1 MKLPLLKR
9 SAPSAA
15 GEPSAAKKKR
25 PSLKKLLALAAAAAL
40 VIGLGGR
47 TLLGGGAQAAKTGD
61 GGYTTA
67 QVTRRDVT
75 AAITGSGTL
84 EAADSYNVTTL
95 LEDTIL
101 TANFEEGDQVEEG
114 TVLYTLDSSDA
125 DSSLEQSEI
134 SLQQA
139 QRSYSSQLE
148 DQADLNVAATA
159 AGQVW
164 SVDVEVG
171 DEIQAGQT
179 VATIRDS
186 ATMELKVPFPADDAA
201 GFSLGQSAAVTLD
214 STFETLSGTITKVNG
229 NTEVRSGNVQVRT
242 VTIAVTNPGGLSTDQ
257 SATAAVVS
265 ADTKGPY
272 VADNGGGLTLPFTP
286 TAVYVD
292 GALSGQSQ
300 VKQYDVYYYNAAL
313 RTVWVYTD
321 RATGTLTDLSPSK
334 TAPTSATVAGV
345 TYSIGSS
352 TASYK
357 LSSQGQFSQ
366 GDVVTV
372 LLGMDGDIVDVVSA
386 QNSETTYYGVVI
398 ASTKAASSSSTSS
411 SSTTS
416 AQAQTQVACS
426 DGTVRTF
433 YHSGGAQSVGKLVSV
448 AVTQSGTTLSAI
460 PRRSLSGT
468 VNSAGTRFAGYSF
481 ADNVE
486 ILDTDGDGGYARI
499 YPSRLAGYSLTDD
512 DVLFYSLDSTG
523 SIDCLILDE
532 ATGDT
537 YTYAFVT
544 QATSKTDGSSLSGSY
559 TYLQNGQSHS
569 VSGQQ
574 TYSVKVGG
582 ARLTFSDNGS
592 LKGMRQ
598 LSSVNLT
605 GLTSLTA
612 TAGSSK
618 YALAE
623 DVTVLLR
630 DGSQQGYYPTTLSA
644 VNSTDYSLVGWYDNQ
659 GASAGGRIRILVAT
673 KK

>member
-1 MKLPLLKR
+1 MR
-9 SAPSAA
+9 
-15 GEPSAAKKKR
+15 
-25 PSLKKLLALAAAAAL
+25 KKLSALLAAALAVSMLTLPAGAVSQSTALETIQALGILAGDSQGNLNLSSAVTRAEFVTMMTAASSYKDTVGSGYGVSL
-40 VIGLGGR
+40 FKDVKSSHWASEYIRLAVEQNWMTGYTDGTFRPGR
-47 TLLGGGAQAAKTGD
+47 TITLEEACTALLRLLGYDASSLAGSFP
-61 GGYTTA
+61 TA
-67 QVTRRDVT
+67 QLSKAGAVGLLDDVT
-75 AAITGSGTL
+75 AKQGQTL
-84 EAADSYNVTTL
+84 TRQDCVTLFYHLLLAETKAGAVYGTTL
-95 LEDTIL
+95 
-101 TANFEEGDQVEEG
+101 GY
-114 TVLYTLDSSDA
+114 TVKNN
-125 DSSLEQSEI
+125 E
-134 SLQQA
+134 
-139 QRSYSSQLE
+139 
-148 DQADLNVAATA
+148 
-159 AGQVW
+159 
-164 SVDVEVG
+164 VDY
-171 DEIQAGQT
+171 
-179 VATIRDS
+179 
-186 ATMELKVPFPADDAA
+186 
-201 GFSLGQSAAVTLD
+201 
-214 STFETLSGTITKVNG
+214 
-229 NTEVRSGNVQVRT
+229 
-242 VTIAVTNPGGLSTDQ
+242 
-257 SATAAVVS
+257 AAVVS

-292 GALSGQSQ
+292 GALSDQSQ
-300 VKQYDVYYYNAAL
+300 VKQYDVYYYNAGL

-460 PRRSLSGT
+460 SRRSLSGT

-544 QATSKTDGSSLSGSY
+544 QATSKTDGNSLSGSY

-630 DGSQQGYYPTTLSA
+630 DSGQQGYYPTTLSA

>member
-1 MKLPLLKR
+1 MIKEMKFPMR
-9 SAPSAA
+9 
-15 GEPSAAKKKR
+15 
-25 PSLKKLLALAAAAAL
+25 KKLSALLAAALAASMLTLPAGAVSQSTALETIQALGILAGDSQGNLNLSSAVTRAEFVTMMTAASSYKDTVGSGYGVSLFKDVKSSHWASEYIRL
-40 VIGLGGR
+40 AVEQNWMTGYTDGTFRPGR
-47 TLLGGGAQAAKTGD
+47 TITLEEACTALLRLLGYDASSLAGSFP
-61 GGYTTA
+61 TA
-67 QVTRRDVT
+67 QLSKAGAVGLLDDVT
-75 AAITGSGTL
+75 AK
-84 EAADSYNVTTL
+84 
-95 LEDTIL
+95 
-101 TANFEEGDQVEEG
+101 Q
-114 TVLYTLDSSDA
+114 
-125 DSSLEQSEI
+125 
-134 SLQQA
+134 
-139 QRSYSSQLE
+139 
-148 DQADLNVAATA
+148 
-159 AGQVW
+159 
-164 SVDVEVG
+164 
-171 DEIQAGQT
+171 GQT
-179 VATIRDS
+179 LTRQDC
-186 ATMELKVPFPADDAA
+186 
-201 GFSLGQSAAVTLD
+201 VTL
-214 STFETLSGTITKVNG
+214 FYHLLLAETRAGAVYGATLGYTIKN
-229 NTEVRSGNVQVRT
+229 NEV
-242 VTIAVTNPGGLSTDQ
+242 DY
-257 SATAAVVS
+257 ATVVS

-272 VADNGGGLTLPFTP
+272 VASVSRTLELPFSAASAT
-286 TAVYVD
+286 VYRD
-292 GALSGQSQ
+292 GDLSSQSQ

-313 RTVWVYTD
+313 RSVWVYTD

-460 PRRSLSGT
+460 SKRSLSGT

-486 ILDTDGDGGYARI
+486 ILDTDSDGGYARI

-623 DVTVLLR
+623 DMTVLLR

>member
-1 MKLPLLKR
+1 MIKEMKFPMR
-9 SAPSAA
+9 
-15 GEPSAAKKKR
+15 
-25 PSLKKLLALAAAAAL
+25 KKLSALLAAALAVSMLTLPAGAVSQSTALETVRALGIMAGDSQGNLNLSSAVTRAEFVTMMTAASSYKDTVGSGYGVSL
-40 VIGLGGR
+40 FKDVKSSHWASEYIRLAVEQNWMTGYTDGTFRPGR
-47 TLLGGGAQAAKTGD
+47 TITLEEACTALLRLLGYDASTLAGSFP
-61 GGYTTA
+61 TA
-67 QVTRRDVT
+67 QLSKAGAVGLLDDVT
-75 AAITGSGTL
+75 AKQGQTL
-84 EAADSYNVTTL
+84 TRQDCVTLFYNLLLAETKAGAVYGTTL
-95 LEDTIL
+95 
-101 TANFEEGDQVEEG
+101 GY
-114 TVLYTLDSSDA
+114 TVKNNEVDY
-125 DSSLEQSEI
+125 
-134 SLQQA
+134 
-139 QRSYSSQLE
+139 
-148 DQADLNVAATA
+148 AT
-159 AGQVW
+159 
-164 SVDVEVG
+164 
-171 DEIQAGQT
+171 
-179 VATIRDS
+179 
-186 ATMELKVPFPADDAA
+186 
-201 GFSLGQSAAVTLD
+201 
-214 STFETLSGTITKVNG
+214 
-229 NTEVRSGNVQVRT
+229 
-242 VTIAVTNPGGLSTDQ
+242 
-257 SATAAVVS
+257 VVS

-460 PRRSLSGT
+460 PRCSLSGT

-544 QATSKTDGSSLSGSY
+544 QATSKTDGNSLSGSY

>member
-1 MKLPLLKR
+1 MR
-9 SAPSAA
+9 
-15 GEPSAAKKKR
+15 
-25 PSLKKLLALAAAAAL
+25 KKLSALLAAALAVSMLTLPAGAVSQSTALETIQALGILAGDSQGNLNLSSAVTRAEFVTMMTAASSYKDTVGSGYGVSL
-40 VIGLGGR
+40 FKDVKSSHWASEYIRLAVEQNWMTGYTDGTFRPGR
-47 TLLGGGAQAAKTGD
+47 TITLEEACTALLRLLGYDASTLAGSFP
-61 GGYTTA
+61 TA
-67 QVTRRDVT
+67 QLSKAGAVGLLDDVT
-75 AAITGSGTL
+75 AK
-84 EAADSYNVTTL
+84 
-95 LEDTIL
+95 
-101 TANFEEGDQVEEG
+101 Q
-114 TVLYTLDSSDA
+114 
-125 DSSLEQSEI
+125 
-134 SLQQA
+134 
-139 QRSYSSQLE
+139 
-148 DQADLNVAATA
+148 
-159 AGQVW
+159 
-164 SVDVEVG
+164 
-171 DEIQAGQT
+171 GQT
-179 VATIRDS
+179 LTRQDC
-186 ATMELKVPFPADDAA
+186 
-201 GFSLGQSAAVTLD
+201 VTL
-214 STFETLSGTITKVNG
+214 FYHLLLAEAKAGAVYGATLGYTVKN
-229 NTEVRSGNVQVRT
+229 NEV
-242 VTIAVTNPGGLSTDQ
+242 DY
-257 SATAAVVS
+257 ATVVS

-292 GALSGQSQ
+292 GALSDQSQ
-300 VKQYDVYYYNAAL
+300 VKQYDVYYYNAGL

-411 SSTTS
+411 SSNAT

-460 PRRSLSGT
+460 SRRSLSGT

-481 ADNVE
+481 ADNVD
-486 ILDTDGDGGYARI
+486 ILDTDSDGGYARI

>member
-1 MKLPLLKR
+1 MR
-9 SAPSAA
+9 
-15 GEPSAAKKKR
+15 
-25 PSLKKLLALAAAAAL
+25 KKLSALLAAALAVSMLTLPAGAVSQSTALETVRALGILAGDSQGNLNLSSAVTRAEFVTMMTAASSYKDTVGSGYGVSL
-40 VIGLGGR
+40 FKDVKSGHWASEYIRLAVEQNWMTGYTDGTFRPGR
-47 TLLGGGAQAAKTGD
+47 TITLEEACTALLRLLGYDASSLAGSFP
-61 GGYTTA
+61 TA
-67 QVTRRDVT
+67 QLSKAGAVGLLDDVT
-75 AAITGSGTL
+75 AKQGQTL
-84 EAADSYNVTTL
+84 TRQDCVTLFYNLLLAETKAGAVYGTTL
-95 LEDTIL
+95 
-101 TANFEEGDQVEEG
+101 GY
-114 TVLYTLDSSDA
+114 TVKNNEVDY
-125 DSSLEQSEI
+125 
-134 SLQQA
+134 
-139 QRSYSSQLE
+139 
-148 DQADLNVAATA
+148 AT
-159 AGQVW
+159 
-164 SVDVEVG
+164 
-171 DEIQAGQT
+171 
-179 VATIRDS
+179 
-186 ATMELKVPFPADDAA
+186 
-201 GFSLGQSAAVTLD
+201 
-214 STFETLSGTITKVNG
+214 
-229 NTEVRSGNVQVRT
+229 
-242 VTIAVTNPGGLSTDQ
+242 
-257 SATAAVVS
+257 VVS

-300 VKQYDVYYYNAAL
+300 VKQYDVYYYNSGL

-460 PRRSLSGT
+460 SKRSLSGT

-544 QATSKTDGSSLSGSY
+544 QATSKTDGNSLSGSY

-582 ARLTFSDNGS
+582 ARLTFSDNGA

-623 DVTVLLR
+623 DVMVLLR
-630 DGSQQGYYPTTLSA
+630 DSGQQGYYPTTLSA
-644 VNSTDYSLVGWYDNQ
+644 INSTDYSLVGWYDNQ

>member
-1 MKLPLLKR
+1 MR
-9 SAPSAA
+9 
-15 GEPSAAKKKR
+15 
-25 PSLKKLLALAAAAAL
+25 KKLSALLAAALAVSMLTLPAGAVSQSTALETVRALGILAGDSQGNLNLSSAVTRAEFVTMMTAASSYKDTVGSGYGVSL
-40 VIGLGGR
+40 FKDVKSSHWASEYIRLAVEQNWMTGYTDGTFRPGR
-47 TLLGGGAQAAKTGD
+47 TITLEEACTALLRLLGYDASSLAGSFP
-61 GGYTTA
+61 TA
-67 QVTRRDVT
+67 QLSKAGAVGLLDDVT
-75 AAITGSGTL
+75 AKQGQTL
-84 EAADSYNVTTL
+84 TRQDCVTLFYNLLLAETKAGAVYGTTL
-95 LEDTIL
+95 
-101 TANFEEGDQVEEG
+101 GY
-114 TVLYTLDSSDA
+114 TVKNNEVDY
-125 DSSLEQSEI
+125 
-134 SLQQA
+134 
-139 QRSYSSQLE
+139 
-148 DQADLNVAATA
+148 AT
-159 AGQVW
+159 
-164 SVDVEVG
+164 
-171 DEIQAGQT
+171 
-179 VATIRDS
+179 
-186 ATMELKVPFPADDAA
+186 
-201 GFSLGQSAAVTLD
+201 
-214 STFETLSGTITKVNG
+214 
-229 NTEVRSGNVQVRT
+229 
-242 VTIAVTNPGGLSTDQ
+242 
-257 SATAAVVS
+257 VVS

-313 RTVWVYTD
+313 RSVWVYTD

-372 LLGMDGDIVDVVSA
+372 LLGMDGDIVDVVSP

-460 PRRSLSGT
+460 SKRSLSGT

-630 DGSQQGYYPTTLSA
+630 DSGQQGYYPTTLSA

>member
-1 MKLPLLKR
+1 MR
-9 SAPSAA
+9 
-15 GEPSAAKKKR
+15 
-25 PSLKKLLALAAAAAL
+25 KKLSALLAAALAVSMLTLPAGAVSQSTALETVQALGILAGDSQGNLNLSSAVTRAEFVTMMTAASSYKDTVGSGYGVSL
-40 VIGLGGR
+40 FKDVKSSHWASEYIRLAVEQNWMTGYTDGTFRPGR
-47 TLLGGGAQAAKTGD
+47 TITLEEACTALLRLLGYDASTLAGSFP
-61 GGYTTA
+61 TA
-67 QVTRRDVT
+67 QLSKAGAVGLLDDVT
-75 AAITGSGTL
+75 AKQGQTL
-84 EAADSYNVTTL
+84 TRQDCVTLFYNLLLADTKAGAVYGTTL
-95 LEDTIL
+95 
-101 TANFEEGDQVEEG
+101 GY
-114 TVLYTLDSSDA
+114 TVKNN
-125 DSSLEQSEI
+125 E
-134 SLQQA
+134 
-139 QRSYSSQLE
+139 
-148 DQADLNVAATA
+148 
-159 AGQVW
+159 
-164 SVDVEVG
+164 VDY
-171 DEIQAGQT
+171 
-179 VATIRDS
+179 
-186 ATMELKVPFPADDAA
+186 
-201 GFSLGQSAAVTLD
+201 
-214 STFETLSGTITKVNG
+214 
-229 NTEVRSGNVQVRT
+229 
-242 VTIAVTNPGGLSTDQ
+242 
-257 SATAAVVS
+257 AAVVS

-292 GALSGQSQ
+292 GALSDQSQ
-300 VKQYDVYYYNAAL
+300 VKQYDVYYYNSGL

-334 TAPTSATVAGV
+334 TAPASATVAGV

-386 QNSETTYYGVVI
+386 QNSETTYYGVVV
-398 ASTKAASSSSTSS
+398 ASTKAASSSSTSG

-448 AVTQSGTTLSAI
+448 TVTQSGTTLSAI
-460 PRRSLSGT
+460 SKRSLSGT

-544 QATSKTDGSSLSGSY
+544 QATSKTDGNSLSGSY

>member
-1 MKLPLLKR
+1 MIKEMKFPMR
-9 SAPSAA
+9 
-15 GEPSAAKKKR
+15 
-25 PSLKKLLALAAAAAL
+25 KKLSALLAAALAVSMLTLPAGAVSQSTALETVRALGIMAGDSQGNLNLSSAVTRAEFVTMMTAASSYKDTVGSGYGVSL
-40 VIGLGGR
+40 FKDVKSSHWASEYIRLAVEQNWMTGYTDGTFRPGR
-47 TLLGGGAQAAKTGD
+47 TITLEEACTALLRLLGYDSSSLAGSFP
-61 GGYTTA
+61 TA
-67 QVTRRDVT
+67 QLSKAGSVGLLDDVT
-75 AAITGSGTL
+75 AK
-84 EAADSYNVTTL
+84 
-95 LEDTIL
+95 
-101 TANFEEGDQVEEG
+101 Q
-114 TVLYTLDSSDA
+114 
-125 DSSLEQSEI
+125 
-134 SLQQA
+134 
-139 QRSYSSQLE
+139 
-148 DQADLNVAATA
+148 
-159 AGQVW
+159 
-164 SVDVEVG
+164 
-171 DEIQAGQT
+171 GQT
-179 VATIRDS
+179 LTRQDC
-186 ATMELKVPFPADDAA
+186 
-201 GFSLGQSAAVTLD
+201 VTLFYNLLLAD
-214 STFETLSGTITKVNG
+214 TKDGPVYGATLGYTIKN
-229 NTEVRSGNVQVRT
+229 NEV
-242 VTIAVTNPGGLSTDQ
+242 DY
-257 SATAAVVS
+257 ATVVS

-272 VADNGGGLTLPFTP
+272 VADNGGSLTLPFTP

-300 VKQYDVYYYNAAL
+300 VKQYDVYYYNAGL

-334 TAPTSATVAGV
+334 TAPASATVAGV

-386 QNSETTYYGVVI
+386 QNSETTYYGVVV
-398 ASTKAASSSSTSS
+398 ASTKAASSSSTSG

-426 DGTVRTF
+426 DGAVRTF

-448 AVTQSGTTLSAI
+448 AVAQSGTTLSAI
-460 PRRSLSGT
+460 SKRSLSGT

-481 ADNVE
+481 ADGVE

-544 QATSKTDGSSLSGSY
+544 QATSKTDGSNLSGSY

-582 ARLTFSDNGS
+582 ARLTFSDNGA

>member
-1 MKLPLLKR
+1 MR
-9 SAPSAA
+9 
-15 GEPSAAKKKR
+15 
-25 PSLKKLLALAAAAAL
+25 KKLSALLAAALAVSMLTLPAGAVSQSTALETIQALGILAGDSQGNLNLSSAVTRAEFVTMMTAASSYKDTVGSGYGVSL
-40 VIGLGGR
+40 FKDVKSSHWASEYIRLAVEQNWMTGYTDGTFRPGR
-47 TLLGGGAQAAKTGD
+47 TITLEEACTALLRLLGYDASSLAGSFP
-61 GGYTTA
+61 TA
-67 QVTRRDVT
+67 QLSKAGAVGLLDDVT
-75 AAITGSGTL
+75 AK
-84 EAADSYNVTTL
+84 
-95 LEDTIL
+95 
-101 TANFEEGDQVEEG
+101 Q
-114 TVLYTLDSSDA
+114 
-125 DSSLEQSEI
+125 
-134 SLQQA
+134 
-139 QRSYSSQLE
+139 
-148 DQADLNVAATA
+148 
-159 AGQVW
+159 
-164 SVDVEVG
+164 
-171 DEIQAGQT
+171 GQT
-179 VATIRDS
+179 LTRQDC
-186 ATMELKVPFPADDAA
+186 
-201 GFSLGQSAAVTLD
+201 VTL
-214 STFETLSGTITKVNG
+214 FYHLLLAETRAGAVYGATLGYTIKN
-229 NTEVRSGNVQVRT
+229 NEV
-242 VTIAVTNPGGLSTDQ
+242 DY
-257 SATAAVVS
+257 ATVVS

-272 VADNGGGLTLPFTP
+272 VASVSRTLELPFSAASAT
-286 TAVYVD
+286 VYRD
-292 GALSGQSQ
+292 GDLSSQSQ

-313 RTVWVYTD
+313 RSVWVYTD

-460 PRRSLSGT
+460 SKRSLSGT

-486 ILDTDGDGGYARI
+486 ILDTDSDGGYARI

-644 VNSTDYSLVGWYDNQ
+644 VNSTDYTLVGWYDNQ

>member
-1 MKLPLLKR
+1 MIKEMKFPMR
-9 SAPSAA
+9 
-15 GEPSAAKKKR
+15 
-25 PSLKKLLALAAAAAL
+25 KKLSALLAAALAVSMLTLPAGAVSQSTALETVRALGILAGDSQGNLNLSSAVTRAEFVTMMTAASSYKDTVGSGYGVSL
-40 VIGLGGR
+40 FKDVKSSHWASEYIRLAVEQNWMTGYTDGTFRPGR
-47 TLLGGGAQAAKTGD
+47 TITLEEACTALLRLLGYDASTLAGSFP
-61 GGYTTA
+61 TA
-67 QVTRRDVT
+67 QLSKAGAVGLLDDVT
-75 AAITGSGTL
+75 AKQGQTL
-84 EAADSYNVTTL
+84 TRQDCVTLFYHLLLAETKAGAVYGTTL
-95 LEDTIL
+95 
-101 TANFEEGDQVEEG
+101 GY
-114 TVLYTLDSSDA
+114 TVKNNEVDY
-125 DSSLEQSEI
+125 
-134 SLQQA
+134 
-139 QRSYSSQLE
+139 
-148 DQADLNVAATA
+148 AT
-159 AGQVW
+159 
-164 SVDVEVG
+164 
-171 DEIQAGQT
+171 
-179 VATIRDS
+179 
-186 ATMELKVPFPADDAA
+186 
-201 GFSLGQSAAVTLD
+201 
-214 STFETLSGTITKVNG
+214 
-229 NTEVRSGNVQVRT
+229 
-242 VTIAVTNPGGLSTDQ
+242 
-257 SATAAVVS
+257 VVS

-313 RTVWVYTD
+313 RSVWVYTD

-334 TAPTSATVAGV
+334 TAPASATVAGV

-372 LLGMDGDIVDVVSA
+372 LLGMDGNIVDVVSA
-386 QNSETTYYGVVI
+386 QNSETTYYGVVV
-398 ASTKAASSSSTSS
+398 ASSKAASSSSTSG

-426 DGTVRTF
+426 DGAVRTF

-460 PRRSLSGT
+460 SKRSLSGT

-512 DVLFYSLDSTG
+512 DVLFYSLDSSG

-544 QATSKTDGSSLSGSY
+544 QATSKTDGSNLSGSY
-559 TYLQNGQSHS
+559 TYLQNGQSHT

-623 DVTVLLR
+623 DVMVLLR
-630 DGSQQGYYPTTLSA
+630 DSGQQGYYPTTLSA

>member
-1 MKLPLLKR
+1 M
-9 SAPSAA
+9 
-15 GEPSAAKKKR
+15 KKR
-25 PSLKKLLALAAAAAL
+25 LSALLAAALAVSMLTLPAGAVSQSTALETIQALGILAGDSQGNLNLSSAVTRAEFVTMMTAASSYKDTVGSGYGVSL
-40 VIGLGGR
+40 FKDVKSSHWASEYIRLAVEQNWMTGYTDGTFRPGR
-47 TLLGGGAQAAKTGD
+47 TITLEEACTALLRLLGYDASSLAGSFP
-61 GGYTTA
+61 TA
-67 QVTRRDVT
+67 QLSKAGSVGLLDDVT
-75 AAITGSGTL
+75 AKQGQTL
-84 EAADSYNVTTL
+84 TRQDCVTLFYNLLLADTKDGPVYGTTL
-95 LEDTIL
+95 GYTIK
-101 TANFEEGDQVEEG
+101 NNEVD
-114 TVLYTLDSSDA
+114 Y
-125 DSSLEQSEI
+125 
-134 SLQQA
+134 
-139 QRSYSSQLE
+139 
-148 DQADLNVAATA
+148 AT
-159 AGQVW
+159 
-164 SVDVEVG
+164 
-171 DEIQAGQT
+171 
-179 VATIRDS
+179 
-186 ATMELKVPFPADDAA
+186 
-201 GFSLGQSAAVTLD
+201 
-214 STFETLSGTITKVNG
+214 
-229 NTEVRSGNVQVRT
+229 
-242 VTIAVTNPGGLSTDQ
+242 
-257 SATAAVVS
+257 VVS

-272 VADNGGGLTLPFTP
+272 VASVSRTLELPFSAASAT
-286 TAVYVD
+286 VYRD
-292 GALSGQSQ
+292 GDLSSQSQ
-300 VKQYDVYYYNAAL
+300 VKQYDVYYYNSDL
-313 RTVWVYTD
+313 RTVWVYSD

-372 LLGMDGDIVDVVSA
+372 MLGMDGDIVDVVSA

-448 AVTQSGTTLSAI
+448 TVTQSGTTLSAI
-460 PRRSLSGT
+460 SKRSLSGT

-544 QATSKTDGSSLSGSY
+544 QATSKTDGNSLSGSY

-630 DGSQQGYYPTTLSA
+630 DSGQQGYYPTTLSA

>member
-1 MKLPLLKR
+1 MIKEMKFPMR
-9 SAPSAA
+9 
-15 GEPSAAKKKR
+15 
-25 PSLKKLLALAAAAAL
+25 KKLSALLAAALAVSMLTLPAGAVSQSTALETERALGIMAGDSQGNQNLSSAVTRAEFVTMMTAASSYKDTVGSGYGVSL
-40 VIGLGGR
+40 FKDVKSSHWASEYIRLAVEQNWMTGYTDGTFRPGR
-47 TLLGGGAQAAKTGD
+47 TITLEEACTALLRLLGYDSSSLAGSFP
-61 GGYTTA
+61 TA
-67 QVTRRDVT
+67 QLSKAGSVGLLDDVT
-75 AAITGSGTL
+75 AKQGQTL
-84 EAADSYNVTTL
+84 TRQDCVTLFYNLLLADTKDGPVYGTTL
-95 LEDTIL
+95 GYTIK
-101 TANFEEGDQVEEG
+101 NNEVD
-114 TVLYTLDSSDA
+114 Y
-125 DSSLEQSEI
+125 
-134 SLQQA
+134 
-139 QRSYSSQLE
+139 
-148 DQADLNVAATA
+148 AT
-159 AGQVW
+159 
-164 SVDVEVG
+164 
-171 DEIQAGQT
+171 
-179 VATIRDS
+179 
-186 ATMELKVPFPADDAA
+186 
-201 GFSLGQSAAVTLD
+201 
-214 STFETLSGTITKVNG
+214 
-229 NTEVRSGNVQVRT
+229 
-242 VTIAVTNPGGLSTDQ
+242 
-257 SATAAVVS
+257 VVS

-272 VADNGGGLTLPFTP
+272 VASVSRTLELPFSAASAT
-286 TAVYVD
+286 VYRD
-292 GALSGQSQ
+292 GDLSSQSQ
-300 VKQYDVYYYNAAL
+300 VQQYDVYYYNSGL
-313 RTVWVYTD
+313 RTVWVYSD

-426 DGTVRTF
+426 DGAVRTF

-460 PRRSLSGT
+460 SKRSLSGT

-544 QATSKTDGSSLSGSY
+544 QATSKTDGNNLSGSY
-559 TYLQNGQSHS
+559 TYLQNGQSHT

-582 ARLTFSDNGS
+582 ARLTFSDNGA

-623 DVTVLLR
+623 DVMVLLR
-630 DGSQQGYYPTTLSA
+630 DSGQQGYYPTTLSA

>member
-1 MKLPLLKR
+1 M
-9 SAPSAA
+9 
-15 GEPSAAKKKR
+15 KKR
-25 PSLKKLLALAAAAAL
+25 LSALLAAALAVSMLTLPAGAVSQSTALETIQALGILAGDSQGNLNLSSAVTRAEFVTMMTAASSYKDTVGSGYGVSL
-40 VIGLGGR
+40 FKDVKSSHWASEYIRLAVEQNWMTGYTDGTFRPGR
-47 TLLGGGAQAAKTGD
+47 TITLEEACTALLRLLGYDASSLAGSFP
-61 GGYTTA
+61 TA
-67 QVTRRDVT
+67 QLSKAGAVGLLDDVT
-75 AAITGSGTL
+75 AKQGQTL
-84 EAADSYNVTTL
+84 TRQDCVTLFYHLLLAETKAGAVYGTTL
-95 LEDTIL
+95 GYTIK
-101 TANFEEGDQVEEG
+101 NNE
-114 TVLYTLDSSDA
+114 
-125 DSSLEQSEI
+125 
-134 SLQQA
+134 
-139 QRSYSSQLE
+139 
-148 DQADLNVAATA
+148 
-159 AGQVW
+159 
-164 SVDVEVG
+164 VDY
-171 DEIQAGQT
+171 
-179 VATIRDS
+179 
-186 ATMELKVPFPADDAA
+186 
-201 GFSLGQSAAVTLD
+201 
-214 STFETLSGTITKVNG
+214 
-229 NTEVRSGNVQVRT
+229 
-242 VTIAVTNPGGLSTDQ
+242 
-257 SATAAVVS
+257 AAVVS

-292 GALSGQSQ
+292 GALSDQSQ
-300 VKQYDVYYYNAAL
+300 VKQYDVYYYNSGL

-460 PRRSLSGT
+460 SKRSLSGT

-544 QATSKTDGSSLSGSY
+544 QATSKTDGNSLSGSY

-644 VNSTDYSLVGWYDNQ
+644 VNSTDYTLVGWYDNQ

>member
-1 MKLPLLKR
+1 MIKEMKFPMR
-9 SAPSAA
+9 
-15 GEPSAAKKKR
+15 
-25 PSLKKLLALAAAAAL
+25 KKLSALLAAALAVSMLTLPAGAVSQSTALETVRALGIMAGDSQGNLNLSSAVTRAEFVTMMTAASSYKDTVGSGYGVSL
-40 VIGLGGR
+40 FKDVKSSHWASEYIRLAVEQNWMTGYTDGTFRPGR
-47 TLLGGGAQAAKTGD
+47 TITLEEACTALLRLLGYDSSSLAGSFP
-61 GGYTTA
+61 TA
-67 QVTRRDVT
+67 QLSKAGSVGLLDDVT
-75 AAITGSGTL
+75 AK
-84 EAADSYNVTTL
+84 
-95 LEDTIL
+95 
-101 TANFEEGDQVEEG
+101 Q
-114 TVLYTLDSSDA
+114 
-125 DSSLEQSEI
+125 
-134 SLQQA
+134 
-139 QRSYSSQLE
+139 
-148 DQADLNVAATA
+148 
-159 AGQVW
+159 
-164 SVDVEVG
+164 
-171 DEIQAGQT
+171 GQT
-179 VATIRDS
+179 LTRQDC
-186 ATMELKVPFPADDAA
+186 
-201 GFSLGQSAAVTLD
+201 VTLFYNLLLAD
-214 STFETLSGTITKVNG
+214 TKDGPVYGATLGYTIKN
-229 NTEVRSGNVQVRT
+229 NEV
-242 VTIAVTNPGGLSTDQ
+242 DY
-257 SATAAVVS
+257 ATVVS

-272 VADNGGGLTLPFTP
+272 VADNGGSLTLPFTP

-300 VKQYDVYYYNAAL
+300 VKQYDVYYYNAGL

-334 TAPTSATVAGV
+334 TAPASATVAGV

-386 QNSETTYYGVVI
+386 QNSETTYYGVVV
-398 ASTKAASSSSTSS
+398 ASTKAASSSSTSG

-426 DGTVRTF
+426 DGAVRTF

-460 PRRSLSGT
+460 SKRSLSGT

-481 ADNVE
+481 ADGVE

-544 QATSKTDGSSLSGSY
+544 QATSKTDGSNLSGSY

>member
-1 MKLPLLKR
+1 MR
-9 SAPSAA
+9 
-15 GEPSAAKKKR
+15 
-25 PSLKKLLALAAAAAL
+25 KKLSALLAAALAVSMLTLPAGAVSQSTALETIQALGILAGDSQGNLNLSSAVTRAEFVTMMTAASSYKDTVGSGYGVSL
-40 VIGLGGR
+40 FKDVKSSHWASEYIRLAVEQNWMTGYTDGTFRPGR
-47 TLLGGGAQAAKTGD
+47 TITLEEACTALLRLLGYDASSLAGSFP
-61 GGYTTA
+61 TA
-67 QVTRRDVT
+67 QLSKAGAVGLLDDVT
-75 AAITGSGTL
+75 AKQGQTL
-84 EAADSYNVTTL
+84 TRQDCVTLFYHLLLAETKAGAVYGTTL
-95 LEDTIL
+95 
-101 TANFEEGDQVEEG
+101 GY
-114 TVLYTLDSSDA
+114 TVKNN
-125 DSSLEQSEI
+125 E
-134 SLQQA
+134 
-139 QRSYSSQLE
+139 
-148 DQADLNVAATA
+148 
-159 AGQVW
+159 
-164 SVDVEVG
+164 VDY
-171 DEIQAGQT
+171 
-179 VATIRDS
+179 
-186 ATMELKVPFPADDAA
+186 
-201 GFSLGQSAAVTLD
+201 
-214 STFETLSGTITKVNG
+214 
-229 NTEVRSGNVQVRT
+229 
-242 VTIAVTNPGGLSTDQ
+242 
-257 SATAAVVS
+257 AAVVS

-292 GALSGQSQ
+292 GALSDQSQ
-300 VKQYDVYYYNAAL
+300 VKQYDVYYYNAGL

-544 QATSKTDGSSLSGSY
+544 QATSKTDGNSLSGSY

-644 VNSTDYSLVGWYDNQ
+644 VNSTDYTLVGWYDNQ

>member
-1 MKLPLLKR
+1 MR
-9 SAPSAA
+9 
-15 GEPSAAKKKR
+15 
-25 PSLKKLLALAAAAAL
+25 KKLSALLAAALAVSMLTLPAGAVSQSTALETVRALGILAGDSQGNLNLSSAVTRAEFVTMMTAASSYKDTVGSGYGVSL
-40 VIGLGGR
+40 FKDVKSSHWASEYIRLAVEQNWMTGYTDGTFRPGR
-47 TLLGGGAQAAKTGD
+47 TITLEEACTALLRLLGYDASTLAGSFP
-61 GGYTTA
+61 TA
-67 QVTRRDVT
+67 QLSKAGAVGLLDDVT
-75 AAITGSGTL
+75 AKQGQTL
-84 EAADSYNVTTL
+84 TRQDCVTLFYNLLLADTRAGAVYGTTL
-95 LEDTIL
+95 
-101 TANFEEGDQVEEG
+101 GY
-114 TVLYTLDSSDA
+114 TVKNN
-125 DSSLEQSEI
+125 E
-134 SLQQA
+134 
-139 QRSYSSQLE
+139 
-148 DQADLNVAATA
+148 
-159 AGQVW
+159 
-164 SVDVEVG
+164 VDY
-171 DEIQAGQT
+171 
-179 VATIRDS
+179 
-186 ATMELKVPFPADDAA
+186 
-201 GFSLGQSAAVTLD
+201 
-214 STFETLSGTITKVNG
+214 
-229 NTEVRSGNVQVRT
+229 
-242 VTIAVTNPGGLSTDQ
+242 
-257 SATAAVVS
+257 AAVVS

-313 RTVWVYTD
+313 RSVWVYTD

-334 TAPTSATVAGV
+334 TAPASATVAGV

-426 DGTVRTF
+426 DGAVRTF

-460 PRRSLSGT
+460 SKRSLSGT

-544 QATSKTDGSSLSGSY
+544 QATSKTDGNSLSGSY

>member
-1 MKLPLLKR
+1 MR
-9 SAPSAA
+9 
-15 GEPSAAKKKR
+15 
-25 PSLKKLLALAAAAAL
+25 KKLSALLAAALAVSMLTLPAGAVSQSTAPETVRALGILAGDSQGNLNLSSAVTRAEFVTMMTAASSYKDTVGSGYGVSL
-40 VIGLGGR
+40 FKDVKSSHWASEYIRLAVEQNWMTGYTDGTFRPGR
-47 TLLGGGAQAAKTGD
+47 TITLEEACTALLRLLGYDASTLAGSFP
-61 GGYTTA
+61 TA
-67 QVTRRDVT
+67 QLSKAGAVGLLDDVT
-75 AAITGSGTL
+75 AR
-84 EAADSYNVTTL
+84 
-95 LEDTIL
+95 
-101 TANFEEGDQVEEG
+101 Q
-114 TVLYTLDSSDA
+114 
-125 DSSLEQSEI
+125 
-134 SLQQA
+134 
-139 QRSYSSQLE
+139 
-148 DQADLNVAATA
+148 
-159 AGQVW
+159 
-164 SVDVEVG
+164 
-171 DEIQAGQT
+171 GQT
-179 VATIRDS
+179 LTRQDC
-186 ATMELKVPFPADDAA
+186 
-201 GFSLGQSAAVTLD
+201 VTL
-214 STFETLSGTITKVNG
+214 FYHLLLAETKAGAVYGATLGYTIKN
-229 NTEVRSGNVQVRT
+229 NEV
-242 VTIAVTNPGGLSTDQ
+242 DY
-257 SATAAVVS
+257 ATVVS

-292 GALSGQSQ
+292 GALSSQSQ

-460 PRRSLSGT
+460 SRRSLSGT

-512 DVLFYSLDSTG
+512 DVLFYSLDSNG

-544 QATSKTDGSSLSGSY
+544 QATSKTDGNSLSGSY

-569 VSGQQ
+569 ISGQQ

>member
-1 MKLPLLKR
+1 MIKEMKFPMR
-9 SAPSAA
+9 
-15 GEPSAAKKKR
+15 
-25 PSLKKLLALAAAAAL
+25 KKLSALLAAALAASMLTLPAGAVSQSTALETIQALGILAGDSQGNLNLSSAVTRAEFVTMMTAASSYKDTVGSGYGVSLFKDVKSSHWASEYIRL
-40 VIGLGGR
+40 AVEQNWMTGYTDGTFRPGR
-47 TLLGGGAQAAKTGD
+47 TITLEEACTALLRLLGYDASSLAGSFP
-61 GGYTTA
+61 TA
-67 QVTRRDVT
+67 QLSKAGAVGLLDDVT
-75 AAITGSGTL
+75 AK
-84 EAADSYNVTTL
+84 
-95 LEDTIL
+95 
-101 TANFEEGDQVEEG
+101 Q
-114 TVLYTLDSSDA
+114 
-125 DSSLEQSEI
+125 
-134 SLQQA
+134 
-139 QRSYSSQLE
+139 
-148 DQADLNVAATA
+148 
-159 AGQVW
+159 
-164 SVDVEVG
+164 
-171 DEIQAGQT
+171 GQT
-179 VATIRDS
+179 LTRQDC
-186 ATMELKVPFPADDAA
+186 
-201 GFSLGQSAAVTLD
+201 VTL
-214 STFETLSGTITKVNG
+214 FYHLRLAETRAGAVYGATLGYTIKN
-229 NTEVRSGNVQVRT
+229 NEV
-242 VTIAVTNPGGLSTDQ
+242 DY
-257 SATAAVVS
+257 ATVVS

-272 VADNGGGLTLPFTP
+272 VASVSRTLELPFSAASAT
-286 TAVYVD
+286 VYRD
-292 GALSGQSQ
+292 GDLSSQSQ

-313 RTVWVYTD
+313 RSVWVYTD

-386 QNSETTYYGVVI
+386 QNSETTYYGVVV
-398 ASTKAASSSSTSS
+398 ASSKAASSSSTSS

-460 PRRSLSGT
+460 SKRSLSGT

-486 ILDTDGDGGYARI
+486 ILDTDSDGGYARI

-512 DVLFYSLDSTG
+512 DVLFYTLDSSG

-544 QATSKTDGSSLSGSY
+544 QATSKTDGNSLSGSY

-623 DVTVLLR
+623 DMTVLLR

>member
-1 MKLPLLKR
+1 MIKEMKFPMR
-9 SAPSAA
+9 
-15 GEPSAAKKKR
+15 
-25 PSLKKLLALAAAAAL
+25 KKLSALLAAALAVSMLTLPAGAVSQSTALETVRALGIMAGDSQGNLNLSSAVTRVEFVTMMTAASSYKDTVGSGYGVSL
-40 VIGLGGR
+40 FKDVKSSHWASEYIRLAVEQNWMTGYTDGTFRPGR
-47 TLLGGGAQAAKTGD
+47 TITLVEACTALLRLLGYDSSSLAGSFP
-61 GGYTTA
+61 TA
-67 QVTRRDVT
+67 QLSKAGSVGLLDDVT
-75 AAITGSGTL
+75 AK
-84 EAADSYNVTTL
+84 
-95 LEDTIL
+95 
-101 TANFEEGDQVEEG
+101 Q
-114 TVLYTLDSSDA
+114 
-125 DSSLEQSEI
+125 
-134 SLQQA
+134 
-139 QRSYSSQLE
+139 
-148 DQADLNVAATA
+148 
-159 AGQVW
+159 
-164 SVDVEVG
+164 
-171 DEIQAGQT
+171 GQT
-179 VATIRDS
+179 LTRQDC
-186 ATMELKVPFPADDAA
+186 
-201 GFSLGQSAAVTLD
+201 VTLFYNLLLAD
-214 STFETLSGTITKVNG
+214 TKDGPVYGATLGYTIKN
-229 NTEVRSGNVQVRT
+229 NEV
-242 VTIAVTNPGGLSTDQ
+242 DY
-257 SATAAVVS
+257 ATVVS

-272 VADNGGGLTLPFTP
+272 VADNGGSLTLPFTP

-300 VKQYDVYYYNAAL
+300 VKQYDVYYYNAGL

-386 QNSETTYYGVVI
+386 QNSETTYYGVVV
-398 ASTKAASSSSTSS
+398 ASSKAASSSSTSS

-433 YHSGGAQSVGKLVSV
+433 YHDGGAQSVGKLVSV
-448 AVTQSGTTLSAI
+448 TVTQSGTQLSAI
-460 PRRSLSGT
+460 SRRSLSGT

-481 ADNVE
+481 ADGVE

-605 GLTSLTA
+605 GLTCLTA
-612 TAGSSK
+612 TSGSSK

-644 VNSTDYSLVGWYDNQ
+644 INSTDYSLVGWYDNQ

>member
-1 MKLPLLKR
+1 MR
-9 SAPSAA
+9 
-15 GEPSAAKKKR
+15 
-25 PSLKKLLALAAAAAL
+25 KKLSALLAAALAVSMLTLPAGAVSQSTALETIQALGILAGDSQGNLNLSSAVTRAEFVTMMTAASSYKDTVGSGYGVSL
-40 VIGLGGR
+40 FKDVKSSHWASEYIRLAVEQNWMTGYTDGTFRPGR
-47 TLLGGGAQAAKTGD
+47 TITLEEACTALLRLLGYDASSLAGSFP
-61 GGYTTA
+61 TA
-67 QVTRRDVT
+67 QLSKAGAVGLLDDVT
-75 AAITGSGTL
+75 AK
-84 EAADSYNVTTL
+84 
-95 LEDTIL
+95 
-101 TANFEEGDQVEEG
+101 Q
-114 TVLYTLDSSDA
+114 
-125 DSSLEQSEI
+125 
-134 SLQQA
+134 
-139 QRSYSSQLE
+139 
-148 DQADLNVAATA
+148 
-159 AGQVW
+159 
-164 SVDVEVG
+164 
-171 DEIQAGQT
+171 GQT
-179 VATIRDS
+179 LTRQDC
-186 ATMELKVPFPADDAA
+186 
-201 GFSLGQSAAVTLD
+201 VTLFYHLLLAD
-214 STFETLSGTITKVNG
+214 TRAGAVYGATLGYTVKN
-229 NTEVRSGNVQVRT
+229 NEV
-242 VTIAVTNPGGLSTDQ
+242 DY
-257 SATAAVVS
+257 ATVVS

-313 RTVWVYTD
+313 RSVWVYTD

-460 PRRSLSGT
+460 SKRSLSGT

-630 DGSQQGYYPTTLSA
+630 DSGQQGYYPTTLSA

>member
-1 MKLPLLKR
+1 MR
-9 SAPSAA
+9 
-15 GEPSAAKKKR
+15 
-25 PSLKKLLALAAAAAL
+25 KKLSALLAAALAVSMLTLPAGAVSQSTALETIQALGILAGDSQGNLNLSSAVTRAEFVTMMTAASSYKDTVGSGYGVSL
-40 VIGLGGR
+40 FKDVKSSHWASEYIRLAVEQNWMTGYTDGTFRPGR
-47 TLLGGGAQAAKTGD
+47 TITLEEACTALLRLLGYDASTLAGSFPTAQLSKAGAVRLLDNVTAKQGQTLTRQDCVTLFYNLLLAETRAGAVY
-61 GGYTTA
+61 GTTLGYT
-67 QVTRRDVT
+67 
-75 AAITGSGTL
+75 IKNN
-84 EAADSYNVTTL
+84 E
-95 LEDTIL
+95 
-101 TANFEEGDQVEEG
+101 
-114 TVLYTLDSSDA
+114 
-125 DSSLEQSEI
+125 
-134 SLQQA
+134 
-139 QRSYSSQLE
+139 
-148 DQADLNVAATA
+148 
-159 AGQVW
+159 
-164 SVDVEVG
+164 VDY
-171 DEIQAGQT
+171 
-179 VATIRDS
+179 
-186 ATMELKVPFPADDAA
+186 
-201 GFSLGQSAAVTLD
+201 
-214 STFETLSGTITKVNG
+214 
-229 NTEVRSGNVQVRT
+229 
-242 VTIAVTNPGGLSTDQ
+242 
-257 SATAAVVS
+257 AAVVS

-292 GALSGQSQ
+292 GALSDQSQ
-300 VKQYDVYYYNAAL
+300 VKQYDVYYYNSGL

-334 TAPTSATVAGV
+334 TAPTSASVAGV

-460 PRRSLSGT
+460 SKRSLSGT

-544 QATSKTDGSSLSGSY
+544 QAISKTDGSSLSGSY

-644 VNSTDYSLVGWYDNQ
+644 VNSTDYTLVGWYDNQ

>member
-1 MKLPLLKR
+1 MR
-9 SAPSAA
+9 
-15 GEPSAAKKKR
+15 
-25 PSLKKLLALAAAAAL
+25 KKLSALLAAALAVSMLTLPAGAVSQSTALETIQALGILAGDSQGNLNLSSAVTRAEFVTMMTAASSYKDTVGSGYGVSL
-40 VIGLGGR
+40 FKDVKSSHWASEYIRLAVEQNWMTGYTDGTFRPGR
-47 TLLGGGAQAAKTGD
+47 TITLEEACTALLRLLGYDASSLAGSFP
-61 GGYTTA
+61 TA
-67 QVTRRDVT
+67 QLSKAGAVGLLDDVT
-75 AAITGSGTL
+75 AKQGQTL
-84 EAADSYNVTTL
+84 TRQDCVTLFYHLLLAETKAGAVYGTTL
-95 LEDTIL
+95 
-101 TANFEEGDQVEEG
+101 GY
-114 TVLYTLDSSDA
+114 TVKNNEVDY
-125 DSSLEQSEI
+125 
-134 SLQQA
+134 
-139 QRSYSSQLE
+139 
-148 DQADLNVAATA
+148 AT
-159 AGQVW
+159 
-164 SVDVEVG
+164 
-171 DEIQAGQT
+171 
-179 VATIRDS
+179 
-186 ATMELKVPFPADDAA
+186 
-201 GFSLGQSAAVTLD
+201 
-214 STFETLSGTITKVNG
+214 
-229 NTEVRSGNVQVRT
+229 
-242 VTIAVTNPGGLSTDQ
+242 
-257 SATAAVVS
+257 VVS

-292 GALSGQSQ
+292 GALSDQSQ
-300 VKQYDVYYYNAAL
+300 VKQYDVYYYNSGL

-460 PRRSLSGT
+460 SKRSLSGT

-544 QATSKTDGSSLSGSY
+544 QATSKTDGNSLSGSY

>member
-1 MKLPLLKR
+1 MR
-9 SAPSAA
+9 
-15 GEPSAAKKKR
+15 
-25 PSLKKLLALAAAAAL
+25 KKLSALLAAALAVSMLTLPAGAVSQSTALETIQALGILAGDSQGNLNLSSAVTRAEFVTMMTAASSYKDTVGSGYGVSL
-40 VIGLGGR
+40 FKDVKSSHWASEYIRLAVEQNWMTGYTDGTFRPGR
-47 TLLGGGAQAAKTGD
+47 TITLEEACTALLRLLGYDASSLAGSFP
-61 GGYTTA
+61 TA
-67 QVTRRDVT
+67 QLSKAGAVGLLDDVT
-75 AAITGSGTL
+75 AKQGQTL
-84 EAADSYNVTTL
+84 TRQDCVTLFYHLLLAETKAGAVYGTTL
-95 LEDTIL
+95 
-101 TANFEEGDQVEEG
+101 GY
-114 TVLYTLDSSDA
+114 TVKNN
-125 DSSLEQSEI
+125 E
-134 SLQQA
+134 
-139 QRSYSSQLE
+139 
-148 DQADLNVAATA
+148 
-159 AGQVW
+159 
-164 SVDVEVG
+164 VDY
-171 DEIQAGQT
+171 
-179 VATIRDS
+179 
-186 ATMELKVPFPADDAA
+186 
-201 GFSLGQSAAVTLD
+201 
-214 STFETLSGTITKVNG
+214 
-229 NTEVRSGNVQVRT
+229 
-242 VTIAVTNPGGLSTDQ
+242 
-257 SATAAVVS
+257 AAVVS

-292 GALSGQSQ
+292 GALSDQSQ

-460 PRRSLSGT
+460 PKRSLSGT

>member
-1 MKLPLLKR
+1 MR
-9 SAPSAA
+9 
-15 GEPSAAKKKR
+15 
-25 PSLKKLLALAAAAAL
+25 KKLSALLAAALAVSMLTLPAGAVSQSTALETIQALGILAGDSQGNLNLSSAVTRAEFVTMMTAASSYKDTVGSGYGVSL
-40 VIGLGGR
+40 FKDVKSSHWASEYIRLAVEQNWMTGYTDGTFRPGR
-47 TLLGGGAQAAKTGD
+47 TITLEEACTALLRLLGYDASTLAGSFP
-61 GGYTTA
+61 TA
-67 QVTRRDVT
+67 QLSKAGAVGLLDDVT
-75 AAITGSGTL
+75 AK
-84 EAADSYNVTTL
+84 
-95 LEDTIL
+95 
-101 TANFEEGDQVEEG
+101 Q
-114 TVLYTLDSSDA
+114 
-125 DSSLEQSEI
+125 
-134 SLQQA
+134 
-139 QRSYSSQLE
+139 
-148 DQADLNVAATA
+148 
-159 AGQVW
+159 
-164 SVDVEVG
+164 
-171 DEIQAGQT
+171 GQT
-179 VATIRDS
+179 LTRQDC
-186 ATMELKVPFPADDAA
+186 
-201 GFSLGQSAAVTLD
+201 VTL
-214 STFETLSGTITKVNG
+214 FYNLLLAETKAGAVYGATLGYTVKN
-229 NTEVRSGNVQVRT
+229 NEV
-242 VTIAVTNPGGLSTDQ
+242 DY
-257 SATAAVVS
+257 AAVVS

-292 GALSGQSQ
+292 GALSDQSQ

-372 LLGMDGDIVDVVSA
+372 LLGMDGDIVDVLSA

-481 ADNVE
+481 ADNVD

>member
-1 MKLPLLKR
+1 MR
-9 SAPSAA
+9 
-15 GEPSAAKKKR
+15 
-25 PSLKKLLALAAAAAL
+25 KKLSALLAAALAVSMLTLPAGAVSQSTALETIQALGILAGDSQGNLNLSSAVTRAEFVTMMTAASSYKDTVGSGYGVSL
-40 VIGLGGR
+40 FKDVKSSHWASEYIRLAVEQNWMTGYTDGTFRPGR
-47 TLLGGGAQAAKTGD
+47 TITLEEACTALLRLLGYDASTLAGSFP
-61 GGYTTA
+61 TA
-67 QVTRRDVT
+67 QLSKAGAVGLLDDVT
-75 AAITGSGTL
+75 AR
-84 EAADSYNVTTL
+84 
-95 LEDTIL
+95 
-101 TANFEEGDQVEEG
+101 Q
-114 TVLYTLDSSDA
+114 
-125 DSSLEQSEI
+125 
-134 SLQQA
+134 
-139 QRSYSSQLE
+139 
-148 DQADLNVAATA
+148 
-159 AGQVW
+159 
-164 SVDVEVG
+164 
-171 DEIQAGQT
+171 GQT
-179 VATIRDS
+179 LTRQDC
-186 ATMELKVPFPADDAA
+186 
-201 GFSLGQSAAVTLD
+201 VTL
-214 STFETLSGTITKVNG
+214 FYHLLLAETRAGAVYGATLGYTVKN
-229 NTEVRSGNVQVRT
+229 NEV
-242 VTIAVTNPGGLSTDQ
+242 DY
-257 SATAAVVS
+257 AAVVS

-300 VKQYDVYYYNAAL
+300 VKQYDVYYYNSGL

-321 RATGTLTDLSPSK
+321 RATGTLTDLFPSK

-460 PRRSLSGT
+460 SRRSLSGT

>member
-1 MKLPLLKR
+1 MR
-9 SAPSAA
+9 
-15 GEPSAAKKKR
+15 
-25 PSLKKLLALAAAAAL
+25 KKLSALLAAALAVSMLTLPAGAVSQSTALKTIQALGILAGDSQGNLNLSSAVTRAEFVTMMTAASSYKDTVGSGYGVSL
-40 VIGLGGR
+40 FKDVKSSHWASEYIRLAVEQNWMTGYTDGTFRPGR
-47 TLLGGGAQAAKTGD
+47 TITLEEACTALLRLLGYDASSLAGSFP
-61 GGYTTA
+61 TA
-67 QVTRRDVT
+67 QLSKAGAVGLLDDVT
-75 AAITGSGTL
+75 AKQGQTL
-84 EAADSYNVTTL
+84 TRQDCVTLFYHLLLAETKAGAVYGTTL
-95 LEDTIL
+95 
-101 TANFEEGDQVEEG
+101 GY
-114 TVLYTLDSSDA
+114 TVKNNEVDY
-125 DSSLEQSEI
+125 
-134 SLQQA
+134 
-139 QRSYSSQLE
+139 
-148 DQADLNVAATA
+148 AT
-159 AGQVW
+159 
-164 SVDVEVG
+164 
-171 DEIQAGQT
+171 
-179 VATIRDS
+179 
-186 ATMELKVPFPADDAA
+186 
-201 GFSLGQSAAVTLD
+201 
-214 STFETLSGTITKVNG
+214 
-229 NTEVRSGNVQVRT
+229 
-242 VTIAVTNPGGLSTDQ
+242 
-257 SATAAVVS
+257 VVS

-292 GALSGQSQ
+292 GALSDQSQ
-300 VKQYDVYYYNAAL
+300 VKQYDVYYYNSAL

-486 ILDTDGDGGYARI
+486 ILDTDDDGGYARI

-523 SIDCLILDE
+523 SIDCLILNE

-544 QATSKTDGSSLSGSY
+544 QATSKTDGNSLSGSY

>member
-1 MKLPLLKR
+1 MIKEMKFPMR
-9 SAPSAA
+9 
-15 GEPSAAKKKR
+15 
-25 PSLKKLLALAAAAAL
+25 KKLSALLAAALAVSMLPLPAGAVSQSTALETVRALGIMAGDSQGNLNLSSAVTRAEFVTMMTAASSYKDTVGSGYGVSL
-40 VIGLGGR
+40 FKDVKSSHWASEYIRLAVEQNWMTGYTDGTFRPGR
-47 TLLGGGAQAAKTGD
+47 TITLEEACTALLRLLGYDSSSLAGSFP
-61 GGYTTA
+61 TA
-67 QVTRRDVT
+67 QLSKAGSVGLLDDVT
-75 AAITGSGTL
+75 AKQGQTL
-84 EAADSYNVTTL
+84 TRQDCVTLFYNLLLVDTKDGPVYGTTL
-95 LEDTIL
+95 GYTIK
-101 TANFEEGDQVEEG
+101 NNEVD
-114 TVLYTLDSSDA
+114 Y
-125 DSSLEQSEI
+125 
-134 SLQQA
+134 
-139 QRSYSSQLE
+139 
-148 DQADLNVAATA
+148 AT
-159 AGQVW
+159 
-164 SVDVEVG
+164 
-171 DEIQAGQT
+171 
-179 VATIRDS
+179 
-186 ATMELKVPFPADDAA
+186 
-201 GFSLGQSAAVTLD
+201 
-214 STFETLSGTITKVNG
+214 
-229 NTEVRSGNVQVRT
+229 
-242 VTIAVTNPGGLSTDQ
+242 
-257 SATAAVVS
+257 VVS

-272 VADNGGGLTLPFTP
+272 VADNGGSLTLPFTP

-300 VKQYDVYYYNAAL
+300 VKQYDVYYYNAGL

-334 TAPTSATVAGV
+334 TAPASATVAGV

-386 QNSETTYYGVVI
+386 QNSETTYYGVVV
-398 ASTKAASSSSTSS
+398 ASTKAASSSSTSG

-426 DGTVRTF
+426 DGAVRTF

-460 PRRSLSGT
+460 SKRSLSGT

-544 QATSKTDGSSLSGSY
+544 QATSKTDGNNLSGSY
-559 TYLQNGQSHS
+559 TYLQNGQSHT

-582 ARLTFSDNGS
+582 ARLTFSDNGA

-623 DVTVLLR
+623 DVMVLLR
-630 DGSQQGYYPTTLSA
+630 DSGQQGYYPTTLSA